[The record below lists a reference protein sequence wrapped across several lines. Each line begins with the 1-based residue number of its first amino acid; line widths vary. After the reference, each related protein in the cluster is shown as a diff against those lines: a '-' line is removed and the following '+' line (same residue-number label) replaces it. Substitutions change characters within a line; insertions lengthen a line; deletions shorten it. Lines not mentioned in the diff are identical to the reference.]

1 MSNIGTDIGIWHS
14 FCVYMCVV
22 NICACAVRIMLDAKT
37 DIFLDDGEKLKR
49 TFGKK
54 KNRREE
60 EDSEL
65 AGVE

>member
-1 MSNIGTDIGIWHS
+1 MLDYCDPMPTQQKISASRIDVLLG
-14 FCVYMCVV
+14 
-22 NICACAVRIMLDAKT
+22 RIMLDAKT

-54 KNRREE
+54 KNRMEE

>member
-1 MSNIGTDIGIWHS
+1 MLVLLG
-14 FCVYMCVV
+14 
-22 NICACAVRIMLDAKT
+22 RIMLDAKT
-37 DIFLDDGEKLKR
+37 YIFLDDGEKLKR

-54 KNRREE
+54 KNRMEE